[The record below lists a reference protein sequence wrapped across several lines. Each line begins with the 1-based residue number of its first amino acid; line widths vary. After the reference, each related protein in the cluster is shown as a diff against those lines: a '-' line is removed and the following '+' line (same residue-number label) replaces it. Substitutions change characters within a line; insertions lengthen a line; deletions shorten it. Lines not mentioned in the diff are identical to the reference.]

1 MLAVKVAGI
10 EISVNKQFWNGE
22 PLKVIV
28 GVVNKLIAN
37 VLDTLVPANTPRPI
51 LVIVLILEKVTLVKF
66 AHPSKKLSGNEV
78 MDDGIVTLVTF
89 KHLENNVFPNL
100 SIVN

>member
-10 EISVNKQFWNGE
+10 EIDVNKQFWNGD

-37 VLDTLVPANTPRPI
+37 ALDTLVPENAPKSI

-66 AHPSKKLSGNEV
+66 VHPLKQNPGMDV
-78 MDDGIVTLVTF
+78 IDDGIVTLVTF
-89 KHLENNVFPNL
+89 KH
-100 SIVN
+100 S